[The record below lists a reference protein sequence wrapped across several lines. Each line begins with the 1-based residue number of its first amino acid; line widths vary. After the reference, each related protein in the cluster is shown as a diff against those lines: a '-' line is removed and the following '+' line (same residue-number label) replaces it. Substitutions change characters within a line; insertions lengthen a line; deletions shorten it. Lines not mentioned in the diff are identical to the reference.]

1 LSPAIPAAATTRT
14 RPVRTIATRIGGAKA
29 SHFQPT
35 ARRRAKKRPIAPWR
49 IGSSMNFQERPAIA
63 KMARTWMAL
72 PSRVS
77 GGRPAGPVRTMI
89 GVCQR

>member
-1 LSPAIPAAATTRT
+1 MP
-14 RPVRTIATRIGGAKA
+14 TIATRIGGAKV

-49 IGSSMNFQERPAIA
+49 IGSSTKRQERAATAKIA
-63 KMARTWMAL
+63 ATWRRLAERGCRRAC
-72 PSRVS
+72 PC
-77 GGRPAGPVRTMI
+77 GEVRTMI